1 MTLLPVS
8 HVSLASSAGFEVVA
22 SDGLLGVVETPLFP
36 PDFAEPD
43 FLVVRVTSG
52 AETRRPVVSAALVH
66 EVDAERR
73 RVSVSG
79 PKGLLARLPEHLPI
93 AR

>member
-1 MTLLPVS
+1 MTAPPLP
-8 HVSLASSAGFEVVA
+8 HLALASSAGFEVVA
-22 SDGLLGVVETPLFP
+22 SDGVLGVVETPLFP
-36 PDFAEPD
+36 PDLAEPD

-52 AETRRPVVSAALVH
+52 AETLRPVVSAGLVSQ
-66 EVDAERR
+66 VDTEHR